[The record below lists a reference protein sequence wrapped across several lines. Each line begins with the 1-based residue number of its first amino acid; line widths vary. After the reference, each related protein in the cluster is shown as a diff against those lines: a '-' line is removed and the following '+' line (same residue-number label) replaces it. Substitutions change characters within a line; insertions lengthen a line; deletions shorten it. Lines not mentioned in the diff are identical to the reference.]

1 LRACALTHTAP
12 LQREQGAFASD
23 LRAQATVAAA
33 ARERAQAAERE
44 AAAARAAAAAAT
56 DALQAAEWRFLRAL
70 GAAPQFLDAH
80 APAPSSPARDAAAY
94 AALRQR
100 IGLGSIGR
108 L

>member
-1 LRACALTHTAP
+1 VQCEHS
-12 LQREQGAFASD
+12 AFASD

-70 GAAPQFLDAH
+70 GAAPHLSEAQAAALAS
-80 APAPSSPARDAAAY
+80 ASPARNEAAY
-94 AALRQR
+94 AVLQQR
-100 IGLGSIGR
+100 IGLGSFMR
-108 L
+108 V